1 MVLHYGDLY
10 YNKLYPIL
18 SLTLSIIA
26 RSASEVEYVEE
37 VQAASMTR
45 KQHTLHDESSSITS
59 RMPVAQKK
67 KLRSIN

>member
-1 MVLHYGDLY
+1 MEIC

-37 VQAASMTR
+37 VQTASMIK

-59 RMPVAQKK
+59 RMPVAQK
-67 KLRSIN
+67 NN